1 MVCQTFE
8 LCVITY
14 AYKKQRSQRS
24 EQNKTGVHVSGLCTM
39 ACLGA
44 DHLRDDLGNHC
55 RYSMRACKMLLRK
68 VTSLVIMNNLTK
80 LMFSTMKI
88 FQFNKNT
95 QPWLVIQM
103 ADNDIHQHKISANK
117 CLTQQFKLAIW
128 PGTLLEFSDFSYHV
142 TPGVLILPLDIRASH
157 MYR

>member
-24 EQNKTGVHVSGLCTM
+24 EQNKTGVHVSVLCTM

-68 VTSLVIMNNLTK
+68 VTSLVIMNNLINI
-80 LMFSTMKI
+80 LNHENIS
-88 FQFNKNT
+88 
-95 QPWLVIQM
+95 IQQKHP
-103 ADNDIHQHKISANK
+103 A
-117 CLTQQFKLAIW
+117 LA
-128 PGTLLEFSDFSYHV
+128 GHSN
-142 TPGVLILPLDIRASH
+142 GR
-157 MYR
+157 

>member
-24 EQNKTGVHVSGLCTM
+24 EQNKTGNVSGLCTM

-68 VTSLVIMNNLTK
+68 VTSLVIMNNLTNV
-80 LMFSTMKI
+80 LNHENIS
-88 FQFNKNT
+88 
-95 QPWLVIQM
+95 IQQKHP
-103 ADNDIHQHKISANK
+103 A
-117 CLTQQFKLAIW
+117 LA
-128 PGTLLEFSDFSYHV
+128 GHSN
-142 TPGVLILPLDIRASH
+142 GR
-157 MYR
+157 